1 MSIDIKK
8 TIAMNAA
15 RLLKD
20 GQVVNLGIGIPTMV
34 ANYIPENVGVIFQS
48 ENGILGL
55 GPTPKPGE
63 ENPDFLDAG
72 SNLVTIEPGGV
83 FMNSADGFGLIRSGH
98 VDATVLGALQVD
110 EKGNLANWM
119 IPGKM
124 IAGYGGAM
132 DLITCTPVVIAAM
145 EHANKG
151 KAKILKEC
159 TFPLTGVSCVTYIV
173 TEMGFMEVTDRG
185 IVLREVAEGLTPE
198 DVQAATEAELII
210 PDDLKVMPVVQEN

>member
-1 MSIDIKK
+1 
-8 TIAMNAA
+8 
-15 RLLKD
+15 
-20 GQVVNLGIGIPTMV
+20 
-34 ANYIPENVGVIFQS
+34 
-48 ENGILGL
+48 
-55 GPTPKPGE
+55 
-63 ENPDFLDAG
+63 
-72 SNLVTIEPGGV
+72 
-83 FMNSADGFGLIRSGH
+83 
-98 VDATVLGALQVD
+98 
-110 EKGNLANWM
+110 
-119 IPGKM
+119 
-124 IAGYGGAM
+124 
-132 DLITCTPVVIAAM
+132 M